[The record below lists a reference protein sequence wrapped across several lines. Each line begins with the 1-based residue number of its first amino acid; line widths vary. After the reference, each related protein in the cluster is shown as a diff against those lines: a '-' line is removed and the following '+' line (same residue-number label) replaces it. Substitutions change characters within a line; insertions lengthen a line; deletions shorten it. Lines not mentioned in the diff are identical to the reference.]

1 MATSHAI
8 LIQNKVAAM
17 DNSYLNRSAVS
28 GSDIDNGWIFNL
40 QSQNATVGMTEVFDA
55 IQPTTGSLIGL
66 WMACAPEIV
75 TVTSGANKYRGI
87 DPDPRNFYTSAST
100 VFDAFKPMP
109 GDIITLTADALDSAT
124 TAAFAVATVTSF
136 KWTWAAAPA
145 GTSVACLRYLSTNYI
160 SMGMSGSAV
169 GATQRATSYKFEV
182 LYN

>member
-1 MATSHAI
+1 MTHAI
-8 LIQNKVAAM
+8 LQLNRVAAT

-28 GSDIDNGWIFNL
+28 GSDIDNGWIFLLN
-40 QSQNATVGMTEVFDA
+40 SQNTTTGMTEVFDA
-55 IQPTTGSLIGL
+55 LQPTTGSLTSV

-100 VFDAFKPMP
+100 VFDAFKPIP
-109 GDIITLTADALDSAT
+109 GDIITLTADALDSGTAQAYAVCST
-124 TAAFAVATVTSF
+124 TTY
-136 KWTWAAAPA
+136 KWTWSATPL

-169 GATQRATSYKFEV
+169 GATQRATSFKFEV